1 MSDFSDPIRI
11 LIDHYKHGYLKD
23 FNSKK
28 LDEVY
33 FECVLM
39 LNNNDQQGNRPTNAK
54 DDAIIEFICRNLDA
68 ERSEHEWDVADEYKV
83 LEQGHVLLL
92 HNYLVEKLHDNNPEL
107 TSEQWLPVLKTLL
120 CCSKD
125 IVRLEFSS
133 LIVNN
138 FMAGNPLGLMAELE
152 SLAALASLERLNADC
167 EPMSDLCFQLESLT
181 LPYHKFSVE
190 EWTQLRDFMME
201 VSQYPVETY
210 IYTGMFK
217 TLVLNSIRFTFFG
230 QKNGYPVFSVQ
241 INGCKVVDLRLHQ
254 FPNINKFESYADEIN
269 ELLDEIAK
277 NHKKR
282 IPMDLFL
289 SDL

>member
-11 LIDHYKHGYLKD
+11 LIDHYKYGYLKD

-28 LDEVY
+28 LHEVY
-33 FECVLM
+33 FECILM
-39 LNNNDQQGNRPTNAK
+39 LDHNHRHGNRQTDTK

-68 ERSEHEWDVADEYKV
+68 ERNEYEWSLADEYEV

-92 HNYLVEKLHDNNPEL
+92 HNYLVEKLHEKDPEL
-107 TSEQWLPVLKTLL
+107 TSGQWLAVLKTLL

-138 FMAGNPLGLMAELE
+138 FMAGNPFVLAAELE
-152 SLAALASLERLNADC
+152 SLAELASLERLNADC
-167 EPMSDLCFQLESLT
+167 EPMSDLFFEIESLT

-217 TLVLNSIRFTFFG
+217 TLVINNIRFTFFG
-230 QKNGYPVFSVQ
+230 QKNGDPVFSVQ
-241 INGCKVVDLRLHQ
+241 INGCKVVDLRRHQ
-254 FPNINKFESYADEIN
+254 FPNSNTFENYAEKIDD
-269 ELLDEIAK
+269 LLDDIAK

-282 IPMDLFL
+282 IPVDLFL